1 MNVISATPSPSGRGR
16 REAQARQGEASREGE
31 GHKFDEVFKPSPSLR
46 ASPDRARASRPL
58 SNGEGIALHRF
69 ALFTAGCT
77 AFLIFVGGLVTSTES
92 GLSVPDWPT
101 TYGWNMFT
109 FPLSKWVG
117 GIFYEHSHRMVA
129 SFVGLLT
136 VILTVWT
143 WLREKRAS
151 LRWLSA
157 AALSAV
163 ILQGVLGGITVLF
176 LLPAPI
182 STLHACLAQG
192 FFCLIIAMTV
202 FTSPQWKRGLPSI
215 GSHAEASS
223 VPTLCAATTAAVYVQ
238 LILGALMRHTAAG
251 LAIPDF
257 PLALGHIIPPF
268 TSNKVIIHFAHR
280 VGAVVVTTMV
290 AWTFI
295 RVARLYAGYSLLFRP
310 AVTLVVLLGVQLAL
324 GAMTVWTTKSIIPTT
339 AHVLAGALVLG
350 TSFLLTVRSYAM
362 LSVRVANCRGAL

>member
-1 MNVISATPSPSGRGR
+1 MNLNSANPSPSGRGR
-16 REAQARQGEASREGE
+16 REAREAQARQGEASREGE
-31 GHKFDEVFKPSPSLR
+31 GHKSGHILRPSPY
-46 ASPDRARASRPL
+46 PL

-182 STLHACLAQG
+182 STLHACLAQA

-295 RVARLYAGYSLLFRP
+295 RVARLYSGYSLLFRP
-310 AVTLVVLLGVQLAL
+310 AMTLVVLLGVQLVL
-324 GAMTVWTTKSIIPTT
+324 GAMTVWTAKSIIPTT